1 MFNRKEVFNIKLRR
15 RVNISD
21 IFIKVLSHRGSS
33 NELGVILFGD
43 IVIYPKRTTLKVDHK
58 IFIEGIPTYSFN
70 EGTIKVA
77 RSVNSH
83 VIILGKLIKVLG

>member
-1 MFNRKEVFNIKLRR
+1 MFNRKKVFNIKLRR

-21 IFIKVLSHRGSS
+21 ILIKVLPHRGSS
-33 NELGVILFGD
+33 NELRVIFFGN
-43 IVIYPKRTTLKVDHK
+43 IVIYPKRTTFKVDHK
-58 IFIEGIPTYSFN
+58 IFIERIPTYSFN

-83 VIILGKLIKVLG
+83 VIILRKLIKVLG